1 MSSASIQAKIKKGLA
16 KAQFKTGS
24 SNSDIVYLVKTTVTA
39 DTPLAPGVSTTVK
52 TELKNAIFKSYDA
65 KLVDINILAGDRQ
78 LVCDNVTVVKQGDI
92 IEQGAS
98 KYLVVD
104 VDIKAPTSDVL
115 AYIPQLRLK

>member
-39 DTPLAPGVSTTVK
+39 GTPLAPDVTTTEK

-78 LVCDNVTVVKQGDI
+78 LVCDNATVIKQGDI
-92 IEQGAS
+92 INQGS
-98 KYLVVD
+98 VNYLVIS
-104 VDIKAPTSDVL
+104 VDIKAPTSDLL
-115 AYIPQLRLK
+115 AYIAQVRVK

>member
-1 MSSASIQAKIKKGLA
+1 MSSASIHAKIKKGLA
-16 KAQFKTGS
+16 KAQSKTGS
-24 SNSDIVYLVKTTVTA
+24 SNSEIVYLLKTTTTA
-39 DTPLAPGVSTTVK
+39 GTPLDPSVSTTIK
-52 TELKNAIFKSYDA
+52 TELKNAIFKNYDA

>member
-16 KAQFKTGS
+16 KAQSKTGS
-24 SNSDIVYLVKTTVTA
+24 GNSDIVYLVKTTVTA
-39 DTPLAPGVSTTVK
+39 GTPLAPGVSTTVK

-115 AYIPQLRLK
+115 AYILQLRLK

>member
-24 SNSDIVYLVKTTVTA
+24 SNSDIVYLLKTTITA
-39 DTPLAPGVSTTVK
+39 GTPLTPGVSTTVR
-52 TELKNAIFKSYDA
+52 TELKNAIFKNYDA

-78 LVCDNVTVVKQGDI
+78 LVCDNVTTVKQGDI
-92 IEQGAS
+92 VEQGAS
-98 KYLVVD
+98 QYLVIA

-115 AYIPQLRLK
+115 AYIAQVRLK

>member
-1 MSSASIQAKIKKGLA
+1 MLKLQE
-16 KAQFKTGS
+16 
-24 SNSDIVYLVKTTVTA
+24 TTA
-39 DTPLAPGVSTTVK
+39 GTPLAPGVSTTVK
-52 TELKNAIFKSYDA
+52 TELKNAIFKNYDA

-98 KYLVVD
+98 KYLVVY

-115 AYIPQLRLK
+115 AYIPQC

>member
-16 KAQFKTGS
+16 KAQSKTGS
-24 SNSDIVYLVKTTVTA
+24 SNSEIVYLLKTTTTA
-39 DTPLAPGVSTTVK
+39 GTPLAPGVSTTVK
-52 TELKNAIFKSYDA
+52 TELKNAIFKNYDA

-98 KYLVVD
+98 KYLVVY

>member
-1 MSSASIQAKIKKGLA
+1 MSSASIQDKIKKGLA

-115 AYIPQLRLK
+115 AYVPQLRLK

>member
-16 KAQFKTGS
+16 KAQSKTGS
-24 SNSDIVYLVKTTVTA
+24 SNSDIVYLIKTTTTA
-39 DTPLAPGVSTTVK
+39 GTPLAPGVSTTVK
-52 TELKNAIFKSYDA
+52 TELKNAIFKNYDA

-78 LVCDNVTVVKQGDI
+78 LVCDNVTAIKQGDI

>member
-24 SNSDIVYLVKTTVTA
+24 GNSDIVYLVKTTVTA
-39 DTPLAPGVSTTVK
+39 GTPLAPGVSTTVK
-52 TELKNAIFKSYDA
+52 TELKNAIFKNYDA